1 MPQEL
6 DAVENEDAGTEEA
19 SSEDIFAEFA
29 AKHEG
34 SEESVEDPD
43 AEEGAGEFL
52 TDEEK
57 AELEKEGLEEGEK
70 SGETSQ
76 AKPDGK
82 DEEEDPLADV
92 PDAVK
97 SIITANQAE
106 IDRLNHKIK
115 SDDGRVSALQKKINK
130 IQTESKSDA
139 ISPKEFA
146 EAFTSK
152 ESWTTFAEE
161 NPELAETMGDF
172 MKGFAE
178 NAQANLDEANEK
190 TDALTE
196 LSEVEAQKSAEDEVG
211 AVYPEWQNW
220 ISSDEFSSWLT
231 TKPAALQEILEDGS
245 VEDSIWLLG
254 QYKDNLISTGK
265 LKTPPP
271 AEVKPS
277 KVAKIK
283 AKRTKQL
290 EDGTQTKS
298 QGGSATPISEK
309 DTTSLFD
316 YFVDKRKK
324 AS

>member
-1 MPQEL
+1 MSLAQ
-6 DAVENEDAGTEEA
+6 DAVENEDVGSEEA

-34 SEESVEDPD
+34 EEDPAKD
-43 AEEGAGEFL
+43 PGTEEFL

-57 AELEKEGLEEGEK
+57 SALEKEGLEEGEEKEISAAK
-70 SGETSQ
+70 SDEN
-76 AKPDGK
+76 

-97 SIITANQAE
+97 AVITANQAE

-178 NAQANLDEANEK
+178 NAQANLDEAKEA

-211 AVYPEWQNW
+211 AAYPEWQDW
-220 ISSDEFSSWLT
+220 IASDEFSSWLT

-254 QYKDNLISTGK
+254 QYKENLISTGK
-265 LKTPPP
+265 LETSPP